1 MNLEQVKGKIA
12 ENRYSSEELVSMS
25 GMTLEEINQLKSPP
39 PPPPPAP
46 KPKPKPAPVV
56 KKEPAPAPKPV
67 EKPAEE

>member
-39 PPPPPAP
+39 AP
-46 KPKPKPAPVV
+46 KPRPKPVV
-56 KKEPAPAPKPV
+56 KKAPAPAPKPV

>member
-39 PPPPPAP
+39 PPPA
-46 KPKPKPAPVV
+46 PKPKPAPVV

-67 EKPAEE
+67 ETPAEQ